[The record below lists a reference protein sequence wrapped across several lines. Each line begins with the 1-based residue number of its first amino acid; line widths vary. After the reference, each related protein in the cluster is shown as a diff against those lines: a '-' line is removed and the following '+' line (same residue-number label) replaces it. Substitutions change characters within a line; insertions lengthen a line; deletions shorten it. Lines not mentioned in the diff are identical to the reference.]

1 MKKGF
6 TLIELLAVI
15 VIIGV
20 VALIAV
26 PAVNKNIIESKE
38 KLYEVQVEDIT
49 LAGQKWATDNAKELD
64 SEFLNDTYVS
74 VEMLQTNGYLPNE
87 KIKDPR
93 DNSKNLNGC
102 VKISYDVSN
111 KNYKYSYED
120 DINNC
125 KNGFYYDYN
134 ISSKSWIKNTSKQ
147 KLSVASYLIG
157 DSMSNVVAS
166 GSGLYDM
173 EDRYVFR
180 GDNISNNYVKIG
192 NNSTLFRIMSID
204 KNTKTLKLVRTSGNS
219 AVWDSNGNVSFDIA
233 TIHTENLDKKT
244 DYNSIINSTMKWNS
258 GSVEVTDNLNVDA
271 ARTYEKKNQITMN
284 VGLISLSEYM
294 ESSLNDECNSGTF
307 ASCSDN
313 NYLKLSDA
321 WMMTTSSNSVYY
333 VDTGYNVA
341 LESDLKNAHHNIYD
355 TIYVKSVPKNG
366 EGTISSPFII
376 SIS

>member
-219 AVWDSNGNVSFDIA
+219 AVWDSSGNVSFDIA

-258 GSVEVTDNLNVDA
+258 GSIEVTDNLNVDA
-271 ARTYEKKNQITMN
+271 ARTYEKKK
-284 VGLISLSEYM
+284 S
-294 ESSLNDECNSGTF
+294 
-307 ASCSDN
+307 N
-313 NYLKLSDA
+313 NYEC
-321 WMMTTSSNSVYY
+321 WFN
-333 VDTGYNVA
+333 
-341 LESDLKNAHHNIYD
+341 
-355 TIYVKSVPKNG
+355 
-366 EGTISSPFII
+366 
-376 SIS
+376 